1 MDSFSSDN
9 IYSLPRLRD
18 CQSVFRDRT
27 HAGRCIADMI
37 KESDAVVLGIPAG
50 GIPVAAVV
58 ARTLGLSLDVAVVSK
73 ITLPW
78 NTEAGYGAVAFDGS
92 LQLNEPLII
101 QSGLSRKQVQAGVD
115 KTRRKVAERTRRL
128 RGEKPLLELYDKTVI
143 LVDDGL
149 ASGYTMRVAVEALTR
164 CKVGRMIVA
173 VPTGHVA
180 AVEEIA
186 RQVHTLYCPNI
197 RSGPRFAVADAY
209 EYWADISESEAEA
222 ILKTFDTVLPPEKP
236 S

>member
-1 MDSFSSDN
+1 
-9 IYSLPRLRD
+9 
-18 CQSVFRDRT
+18 
-27 HAGRCIADMI
+27 MI

-58 ARTLGLSLDVAVVSK
+58 ARALGLSLDVAVVSK

-78 NTEAGYGAVAFDGS
+78 DTEAGYGAVAFDGS
-92 LQLNEPLII
+92 LLLNEALIVR
-101 QSGLSRKQVQAGVD
+101 SGLSQNQIQAGID
-115 KTRRKVAERTRRL
+115 KTRIKVAERVRRL
-128 RGEKPLLELYDKTVI
+128 SGGKPMSDLSDKTVI
-143 LVDDGL
+143 VVDDGL

-164 CKVGRMIVA
+164 CKAGRIIVA
-173 VPTGHVA
+173 VPTGHAA

-209 EYWADISESEAEA
+209 ENWTDVSESEAET
-222 ILKTFDTVLPPEKP
+222 ILKTCDTVPPAETP
-236 S
+236 A